1 MLQEEIKFSLS
12 FEQSANYCFLI
23 IHQIQIHVQE
33 SDEETEIPQPIYE
46 EASTTTE
53 QIPVTID
60 TYSIATEEIPVNV
73 EETQQPNGE
82 SSLLNEIERLSKV
95 AIDKVNRA
103 INSIMNRL

>member
-1 MLQEEIKFSLS
+1 MTWTETCFNRTLEEF
-12 FEQSANYCFLI
+12 NLI
-23 IHQIQIHVQE
+23 RDAHPEIQIHVQE
-33 SDEETEIPQPIYE
+33 SDDETEIPQPIYE

-82 SSLLNEIERLSKV
+82 SSLLNEIERLSRV
-95 AIDKVNRA
+95 AIDKVNR
-103 INSIMNRL
+103 IMNRIINRL